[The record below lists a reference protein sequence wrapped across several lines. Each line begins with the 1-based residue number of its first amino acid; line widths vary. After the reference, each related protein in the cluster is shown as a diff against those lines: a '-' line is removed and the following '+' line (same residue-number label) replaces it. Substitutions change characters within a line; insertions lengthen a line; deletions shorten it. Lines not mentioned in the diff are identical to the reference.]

1 MHHLDSSFV
10 LCLIH
15 PPAPPARPHRY
26 AHGLTKLNDIVRA
39 VHGRAIGQHLM
50 PEGRMMALF
59 ASEADFAPVHAALQH
74 KASVHVSARNAPKA
88 LTLSGS
94 VAGIEEVFA
103 ACTAAGLK
111 SIVVPHIQRAYH
123 SPDTYCMRESFM
135 ADMNAMHLPQVSWR
149 ATADRA
155 APQVQ

>member
-1 MHHLDSSFV
+1 LFSASFTR
-10 LCLIH
+10 L
-15 PPAPPARPHRY
+15 PARPRPHRY
-26 AHGLTKLNDIVRA
+26 AHGLTKLDDIVRA

-50 PEGRMMALF
+50 PDGRMMALF

-94 VAGIEEVFA
+94 VAGIEEAFA

-111 SIVVPHIQRAYH
+111 SIVVPHIQARWLVCLFARC
-123 SPDTYCMRESFM
+123 DVLAELVFI
-135 ADMNAMHLPQVSWR
+135 LSWDDFR
-149 ATADRA
+149 NFIPLT
-155 APQVQ
+155 QT